1 MALDVKT
8 FVLDNGA
15 YTEKCGYSTQA
26 EPRIIPNCITK
37 AKSERRR
44 PFIGD
49 QIDDCK
55 DISGLF
61 YILPFQKGYLVNWE
75 VEKQVWD
82 YTFGQDVF
90 NIDFGET
97 CLIVT
102 EPYFNFTSIQ
112 ENMTEIL
119 FEEYQFHSLLRINAG
134 TLSAHRY
141 HKENPNELCCL
152 VVESGYSFTHI
163 VPYIKGKKLKNA
175 IRRINVGGKALT
187 NHLKDI
193 ISYRQLHVM
202 DETYVMNQVKEDV
215 CYVST
220 QFDHD
225 MSVARKKGKD
235 NTIIRDYVLPDY
247 TVIKRGYVR
256 PLEETTGKPKDNEQI
271 IRMNNE
277 RFMVPELLFHPS
289 DIGVQE
295 MGIPEAIVH
304 SIQATPEEVQPHLY
318 KNILLTGGNA
328 CFPFFKTRVYSDVR
342 AFAPELYDVSVTL
355 PENPVTFAWHGG
367 SLLSENEE
375 APKMIVS
382 KKMYE
387 ENGMNLCLEKFDV

>member
-1 MALDVKT
+1 MASKILVH
-8 FVLDNGA
+8 DNGG
-15 YTEKCGYSTQA
+15 YTEKVGYTTDT

-44 PFIGD
+44 QFIGD

-55 DISGLF
+55 DVSGLF
-61 YILPFQKGYLVNWE
+61 YIYPFQKGYIVNWD

-82 YTFGQDVF
+82 YTYGHDVF
-90 NIDFGET
+90 DVNFKET

-119 FEEYQFHSLLRINAG
+119 FEDYKLHSILRINAG
-134 TLSAHRY
+134 TLSAHKY
-141 HKENPNELCCL
+141 HKSNPKGLCCL
-152 VVESGYSFTHI
+152 VVDSGFSFTYI
-163 VPYIKGKKLKNA
+163 IPYVKGKKLKNA
-175 IRRINVGGKALT
+175 IRRINIGGKVLT

-220 QFDHD
+220 DFWKD
-225 MSVARKKGKD
+225 METAKKKNKE
-235 NTIIRDYVLPDY
+235 NTIVRDYVLPDY

-256 PLEETTGKPKDNEQI
+256 PPEETTGKSTDTEQI

-277 RFMVPELLFHPS
+277 RFMVPEILFHPS
-289 DIGVQE
+289 DIGVHE

-304 SIQATPEEVQPHLY
+304 SIEATPEEIQPHLY
-318 KNILLTGGNA
+318 ENILLTGGNA
-328 CFPFFKTRVYSDVR
+328 YFPGYRERIYNEVR
-342 AFAPELYDVSVTL
+342 ALAPYLFDVNVYL
-355 PENPVTFAWHGG
+355 PENPVTNAWHGG
-367 SLLSENEE
+367 CLLSKDPEF
-375 APKMIVS
+375 PKLIVS
-382 KKMYE
+382 RKQYE
-387 ENGMNLCLEKFDV
+387 ENGIGFCLEKFDV